1 MSSTTALIL
10 RPNWPV
16 HTTPE
21 FRGLPGLQSFAA
33 VTRVAP
39 LAAGER
45 EAGIEDARSA
55 PRLVL
60 DRADECVW
68 YGARKITLAPKAFS
82 LLRYLAERRGR
93 LVTKDEL
100 LDAVWP
106 GVFVG
111 DAVLKV
117 AVREI
122 RQALNDDAR
131 EPLFIQTAH
140 RRGYRFIGEL
150 DIVDGVA
157 PAGRP
162 LKLVGA
168 AGTPAGLARPV
179 SPELVGRGA
188 ALSVL
193 EEKLALAGAGA
204 RQVVFVTGEPG
215 IGKTALVD
223 AWVESLPPE
232 VTVARGQC
240 LELAGPS
247 EAYLPFLDAFV
258 RLLRQPEHHPLVA
271 RVRRYAPTWLLQMP
285 ALVDPVDRPALEAEV
300 RGATRE
306 RLLREMAEAIEAMA
320 ADRPL
325 LLVLEDLQWSDPST
339 VDLLAAL
346 GRRRGPARVMVV
358 GTYRPAD
365 LVLDRHPLRAARQDL
380 CASRFATELPLEF
393 LGAGDVSALI
403 DARFRPHGLSD
414 AFARL
419 LHERTDG
426 NPLFVASVL
435 DYLVDRRH
443 LRQNS
448 QGAWGLDAPV
458 DEMATVVPDT
468 LRLMVEKQIDRLDA
482 DDHALLE
489 AASVAGLEFPATA
502 VAAALGADEETV
514 EVRCQALAR
523 GGHFLVSR
531 GPGSLADRLVG
542 RFAFTHSIH
551 QQVFYQRITS
561 ARRRR
566 LHLAV
571 GERGEAAYG
580 ARVSEI
586 AGELAVHFEQARDL
600 PRAIAYLRLA
610 AGNATRRSANEE
622 AIACLTRALALA
634 DLADEQGGPEVRIG
648 LYEQL
653 GLVLRSRGDV
663 AVAAEQFVEMAR
675 LAGEA
680 GRPED
685 EARAWL
691 YAASVLSW
699 FNRDRCLR
707 AAERAERLT
716 IIDPVLR
723 AHVRGYAAY
732 ARLIFQ
738 GWRAEDADACAE
750 AARVTLCAGE
760 KRLFG
765 FHLGR
770 LVHVHA
776 MRSDYVAS
784 IDAAA
789 DGLAH
794 AGGATDPYDYLMC
807 QFWRAC
813 SSLHAGRW
821 GEMQEVLNSA
831 GQITERNGH
840 RRLAILFTLVRGWLH
855 EQAGDYARAR
865 TLCDAALT
873 EATESAYPFGQLIG
887 HVLLGFAELGL
898 GAYDRARANFEE
910 IAARLDRERL
920 LMDWI
925 WRMPLAWGFVGLELA
940 EGRDEVA
947 AAHAHRLLQLAQASG
962 ERTWLALGHAALARV
977 AIRQQR
983 WKAAEQQLS
992 RASDIV
998 AAGDLPLAAWRV
1010 HALAADLYARRRRDH
1025 AAQTSTLASNAVL
1038 DALAATLDAGDPLR
1052 TTIATLAQPTPELPL
1067 RRSSRAVR

>member
-1 MSSTTALIL
+1 MSTPTALVA
-10 RPNWPV
+10 RPNWTV
-16 HTTPE
+16 HTPPE
-21 FRGLPGLQSFAA
+21 FRSLSGLG
-33 VTRVAP
+33 
-39 LAAGER
+39 
-45 EAGIEDARSA
+45 ARSTDTSDFDGDGHDRPISA
-55 PRLVL
+55 PERQTPRLVL
-60 DRADECVW
+60 DRTDESVW

-122 RQALNDDAR
+122 RQALDDDAR
-131 EPLFIQTAH
+131 EPQFIQTAH
-140 RRGYRFIGEL
+140 RRGYRFIGDL
-150 DIVDGVA
+150 DIVDGMGGRALRVIDGR
-157 PAGRP
+157 GRP
-162 LKLVGA
+162 GA
-168 AGTPAGLARPV
+168 VTGRPV
-179 SPELVGRGA
+179 TPGLVGRGN
-188 ALSVL
+188 ALALL
-193 EEKLALAGAGA
+193 EERLALANSGA

-223 AWVESLPPE
+223 AWVESLPAS
-232 VTVARGQC
+232 VIVARGQC

-247 EAYLPFLDAFV
+247 EAYLPFLDAFG
-258 RLLRQPEHHPLVA
+258 RLLRDPENAPLVA
-271 RVRRYAPTWLLQMP
+271 LVRRNAPTWLQQMP
-285 ALVDPVDRPALEAEV
+285 ALVDPSDRAALEAEV
-300 RGATRE
+300 RGATRD
-306 RLLREMAEAIEAMA
+306 RLLREMVDAIEALA

-325 LLVLEDLQWSDPST
+325 VLVLEDLQWSDPST
-339 VDLLAAL
+339 VDLLSAL
-346 GRRRGPARVMVV
+346 ARRRDKARVMVV

-365 LVLDRHPLRAARQDL
+365 LVLERHPLRTARQDL
-380 CASRFATELPLEF
+380 HASRSAVDLPLEF
-393 LGAGDVSALI
+393 LSALDVSALV
-403 DARFRPHGLSD
+403 DARLRPHGLPDS
-414 AFARL
+414 FARL

-426 NPLFVASVL
+426 NPLFAVSVM
-435 DYLVDRRH
+435 DYLIDRGH

-448 QGAWGLDAPV
+448 AGAWGLDAAI
-458 DEMATVVPDT
+458 EEIATVVPDT
-468 LRLMVEKQIDRLDA
+468 LRLMVEKQIERLSA
-482 DDHALLE
+482 DDQALLE

-502 VAAALGADEETV
+502 VAAALGADEESI
-514 EVRCQALAR
+514 EARCQALAER
-523 GGHFLVSR
+523 AHLLVSR
-531 GPGSLADRLVG
+531 GPGSLADQLVE

-571 GERGEAAYG
+571 GERGEQVYG
-580 ARVSEI
+580 ARASEI
-586 AGELAVHFEQARDL
+586 AGELAVHFEQAREM
-600 PRAIAYLRLA
+600 PRAIAYLRK
-610 AGNATRRSANEE
+610 AGENATRRSANQE

-634 DLADEQGGPEVRIG
+634 DLLERDAASLERLG

-653 GLVLRSRGDV
+653 GLVLRSTGDV
-663 AVAAEQFVEMAR
+663 TVAAEQFIEMAR
-675 LAGEA
+675 LAAEL
-680 GRPED
+680 GRTED

-716 IIDPVLR
+716 IADPVLR

-738 GWRAEDADACAE
+738 GWRAEDAAACAE
-750 AARVTLCAGE
+750 AARVTRAAGE

-776 MRSDYVAS
+776 MRSDYTAS
-784 IDAAA
+784 IETAA

-794 AGGATDPYDYLMC
+794 AGGAADPYDYLMC

-813 SSLHAGRW
+813 SSLLAGRW
-821 GEMQEVLNSA
+821 GEMQQVLESTA
-831 GQITERNGH
+831 RLSERNGH
-840 RRLAILFTLVRGWLH
+840 RRLSILFTLVRGWLH

-865 TLCDAALT
+865 SLCAAAL
-873 EATESAYPFGQLIG
+873 ADARESAYPFGQLIG
-887 HVLLGFAELGL
+887 LVLVGFAELGL
-898 GAYDRARANFEE
+898 GAYDRARASFEE

-947 AAHAHRLLQLAQASG
+947 AAHAHRLVQLAQACG

-977 AIRQQR
+977 AIKQQR
-983 WKAAEQQLS
+983 WKAADQQLA
-992 RASDIV
+992 RATALV
-998 AAGDLPLAAWRV
+998 ADGDLPLAAWRV
-1010 HALAADLYARRRRDH
+1010 HALAADLHARRRREP
-1025 AAQTSTLASNAVL
+1025 AARAARAASNDVL
-1038 DALAATLDAGDPLR
+1038 AGLAASLDAGDPLR
-1052 TTIATLAQPTPELPL
+1052 LTVEALAQPLPELVV
-1067 RRSSRAVR
+1067 RRAVRLG